1 MVATSAFGMGVDTSD
16 VRFVYHMGMPGATTR
31 SRARPTYEINEFRA
45 SADTLQHQIRCE
57 STTDTHG
64 RCSPPHSASRTAA
77 IRGHSRVLRG
87 E

>member
-1 MVATSAFGMGVDTSD
+1 MWGGS
-16 VRFVYHMGMPGATTR
+16 
-31 SRARPTYEINEFRA
+31 EINEFRA
-45 SADTLQHQIRCE
+45 SADAPQRQIRCE